1 MYEELVKHLEG
12 QMAYHRANCRVYLR
26 NPVGIGEHPDVME
39 SIKSELSKLA
49 EAEDMLNALQKHLK

>member
-1 MYEELVKHLEG
+1 MYEDLVKHLEG

-49 EAEDMLNALQKHLK
+49 EAEDMLNALKKHLR

>member
-1 MYEELVKHLEG
+1 MYEDLVKHLEG

-26 NPVGIGEHPDVME
+26 NSVGIGEHPDVME

-49 EAEDMLNALQKHLK
+49 EAEDMLNALKKHLR

>member
-1 MYEELVKHLEG
+1 MYDDLVKHLEG

-26 NPVGIGEHPDVME
+26 NSAGIGEHADIME

-49 EAEDMLNALQKHLK
+49 EAEDMLNALQKHFK

>member
-1 MYEELVKHLEG
+1 M
-12 QMAYHRANCRVYLR
+12 R
-26 NPVGIGEHPDVME
+26 NSVGIGEHADIME

>member
-12 QMAYHRANCRVYLR
+12 QVAYHRANCRVYLR

-39 SIKSELSKLA
+39 SIKSELGKLA
-49 EAEDMLNALQKHLK
+49 EAEDMLNALQKHLR